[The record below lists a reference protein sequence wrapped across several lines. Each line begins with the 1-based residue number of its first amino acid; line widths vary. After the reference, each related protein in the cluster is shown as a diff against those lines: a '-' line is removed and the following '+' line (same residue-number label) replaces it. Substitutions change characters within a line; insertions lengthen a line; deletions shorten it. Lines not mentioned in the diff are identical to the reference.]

1 MPERCQIR
9 DPVHNFIELG
19 KTEAQIVGTPLFQR
33 LRGISQL
40 AMAYLVY
47 PGALHTRFDHT
58 LGVFHVASLM
68 CGNLGLDEDERK
80 VVKFAALLHD
90 LGHGPF
96 SHVSETPLKRYADP
110 NAIPA
115 DQKKEKIHELVTAH
129 LIQTDPEIVRILGK
143 DLCETVVKLLAKGH
157 GRPALRSIVSGPL
170 DADKQDYLLRDSRFC
185 GVEYGSFDIFQLHR
199 SLLLEGPKDEEELMV
214 DEDGIHAVEQFVL
227 AKYYLTKNVYRHK
240 VRLISDQMLVRAII
254 LGIEVDKNEELR
266 KLYTYDGSEA
276 FFSNYVRW
284 NDHRLLA
291 SFNSV
296 SRPDTY
302 CGRMFHR
309 LENRQLHKRI
319 YNVRIRD
326 LENPAVGAALLE
338 LGKKANDERRA
349 SLEQQIA
356 DKIRELLHQEVDP
369 HEVIIHTF
377 DINSVRSSSRNDEMS
392 IQVLNRRGPKPFE
405 EASTLFE
412 SIDEKYKEGFVE
424 VYAPVFWET
433 RADRSKAVRA
443 LDEPIR
449 EILLTQTTSTT
460 RTEGAP

>member
-19 KTEAQIVGTPLFQR
+19 KKEAHIVGTPLFQR

-68 CGNLGLDEDERK
+68 CRHLELNDDEREI
-80 VVKFAALLHD
+80 VKLAALLHD

-96 SHVSETPLKRYADP
+96 SHVSETPLKRYANPD
-110 NAIPA
+110 AIPA
-115 DQKKEKIHELVTAH
+115 EQKKEKIHELIMAH
-129 LIQTDPEIVRILGK
+129 FIQNDPEIVRILGR
-143 DLCETVVKLLAKGH
+143 DSCETVVKLLAKGH

-199 SLLLEGPKDEEELMV
+199 SLVLGGPKEEEELMV
-214 DEDGIHAVEQFVL
+214 DEDGIHAVEQYML

-254 LGIEVDKNEELR
+254 LGIEMDGIDELR
-266 KLYTYDGSEA
+266 KLYSYDLTGE
-276 FFSNYVRW
+276 FFDYYAKW

-291 SFNSV
+291 SFDLV
-296 SRPDTY
+296 ARPGTY
-302 CGRMFHR
+302 CGRLFHR
-309 LENRQLHKRI
+309 LQNRQLHKRI
-319 YNVRIRD
+319 YSVRLRD
-326 LENPAVGAALLE
+326 LDELEVAAVLLE
-338 LGKKANDERRA
+338 LGKKANDALRSGMER
-349 SLEQQIA
+349 QIA
-356 DKIRELLHQEVDP
+356 EKIREHFKKEVDP

-377 DINSVRSSSRNDEMS
+377 DIDSVRSSSRNDEKS
-392 IQVLNRRGPKPFE
+392 IRVLSRQGPKPFE

-424 VYAPVFWET
+424 VYAPVTWET
-433 RADRSKAVRA
+433 RADRSKAVRS
-443 LDEPIR
+443 LDQPVR
-449 EILLTQTTSTT
+449 EILLTQTKATT
-460 RTEGAP
+460 KGGP

>member
-19 KTEAQIVGTPLFQR
+19 KKQAQIVGTPLFQR

-68 CGNLGLDEDERK
+68 CRHLGLNDDEREI
-80 VVKFAALLHD
+80 VKLAALLHD

-110 NAIPA
+110 DAIPA
-115 DQKKEKIHELVTAH
+115 DQKKEKIHELITAH
-129 LIQTDPEIVRILGK
+129 LIQSDPEIVRILGK
-143 DLCETVVKLLAKGH
+143 DTCETVVKLLAKGH

-199 SLLLEGPKDEEELMV
+199 SLVLEGPKEEEELMV
-214 DEDGIHAVEQFVL
+214 DEDGIHAVEQYVL

-240 VRLISDQMLVRAII
+240 VRLISDQMLVRAIV
-254 LGIEVDKNEELR
+254 LGIEVDKIDELR
-266 KLYTYDGSEA
+266 KLYSYNLSGA
-276 FFSNYVRW
+276 FFENYIKW

-296 SRPDTY
+296 TRPETY

-309 LENRQLHKRI
+309 LENRRLHKRI

-326 LENPAVGAALLE
+326 LENPEVGAALLD
-338 LGKKANDERRA
+338 LGAKQNDGLRSNMEK
-349 SLEQQIA
+349 QIA
-356 DKIRELLHQEVDP
+356 EKVEEHLNQKVDP

-412 SIDEKYKEGFVE
+412 SIDERYKEGFVE
-424 VYAPVFWET
+424 VYAPVSWET

-449 EILLTQTTSTT
+449 EILLTQAKTT
-460 RTEGAP
+460 TEGAP